1 MGSEEDTDV
10 TELNS
15 ACLML
20 SKVSLLTSGCGKEK
34 YRAPS
39 KENRQLVFKRI
50 KNFLMALRPRFLKA
64 ILRVRVAGCMIRS

>member
-20 SKVSLLTSGCGKEK
+20 SKVSLLTPGCGKEK

-39 KENRQLVFKRI
+39 KENRQLVLKRI
-50 KNFLMALRPRFLKA
+50 RNFLMAFRPRFLKA
-64 ILRVRVAGCMIRS
+64 TLRVSVVGCMIRS